1 MERSKKSQKNSRFS
15 RVNKKHSIWLAIT
28 FLVVGF
34 IFAFSYRTLGVK
46 ENAYTYQPLALM
58 QEERYRNDL
67 IEQQEKNRLLRDEVQ
82 TKTDQLHA
90 KEMKLSQGETSYES
104 LAERARTLRLLLGE
118 VPAEGEGVRV
128 TLHDSAYDPAT
139 QNPNDYIVHESH
151 VLSVVNE
158 LKIAGAEGIAV
169 NGQRLHANSYIKCT
183 GPVITVDGQTF
194 PEPFIIEAVG
204 EPGTLKAAFEL
215 KGGVKDWLKGD
226 NIIVELEERL
236 IELPEVHKEGV
247 DVS

>member
-1 MERSKKSQKNSRFS
+1 M
-15 RVNKKHSIWLAIT
+15 NKKHSIWLAIT

-58 QEERYRNDL
+58 QEERYRSEL
-67 IEQQEKNRLLRDEVQ
+67 IEQQERNRELREEVQ
-82 TKTDQLHA
+82 KKTEQLHA
-90 KEMKLSQGETSYES
+90 EEKKLSQGETSFES

-118 VPAEGEGVRV
+118 VPAEGEGLRI
-128 TLHDSAYDPAT
+128 TLHDSKYDPAS

-194 PEPFIIEAVG
+194 PEPFVIEAVG
-204 EPGTLKAAFEL
+204 DAGTLKSAFEL

-226 NIIVELEERL
+226 NIIVEVEERL

-247 DVS
+247 EQS